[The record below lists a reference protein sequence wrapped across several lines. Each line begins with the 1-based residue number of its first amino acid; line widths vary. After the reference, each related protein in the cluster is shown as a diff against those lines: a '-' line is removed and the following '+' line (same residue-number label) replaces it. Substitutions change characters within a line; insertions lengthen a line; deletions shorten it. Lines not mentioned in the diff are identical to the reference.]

1 MVGTFS
7 STHSSE
13 LDLHRAVQAMGVT
26 ILVGASRKTAT
37 GTPPYAV
44 PLGSPEQPMLEL
56 TMKSRQKFTV
66 QLLNRRQGKV
76 IVRGNLSTLD
86 AHIERLL
93 TFFGPCVDLTSNTP
107 VAAAAPPPAASGALC
122 DPRALLQNA

>member
-1 MVGTFS
+1 
-7 STHSSE
+7 
-13 LDLHRAVQAMGVT
+13 
-26 ILVGASRKTAT
+26 
-37 GTPPYAV
+37 V